1 MRAAQS
7 VVLMQVRDRG
17 VFLVCLVVIGVL
29 LAGAGSTALA
39 ADRIRPIHLGEAFG
53 EGAVSGPEVPHPTP
67 EERLRIQAAID
78 RNIAALR
85 AQGALPPPGLV
96 PPLLGWPLAEAYGLM
111 DPGYHGTSNF
121 VDLNPAFPSQ
131 LLDYAC
137 GVRTYDLASG
147 YNHAGIDIFNWPFTW
162 NKMDAGEV
170 AIAAAAPGTLLG
182 KDDGH
187 FDRSCGFNN
196 NPWNAAYVIHADG
209 SVAWYGHM
217 KNGTVTAKSVGEPIA
232 QGETLGIV
240 GSSGSS
246 TEPHLHFE
254 VHDSIGQVIEPNS
267 GACNPGTSW
276 WAAQPPYFD
285 SAINKLT
292 AGFAAPIP
300 FPPCP
305 NPESPN
311 TANNFAPGN
320 RIYFTAYYRDQRNL
334 AQDPAGATTQYAI
347 YYPDGSLAASWSHS
361 SPADHYAASY
371 WYWSFIFPVGIDTG
385 IYRFEAVYQGASYN
399 QYFGVGGPFPS
410 GSVPGQGATP
420 LTVALEPNGDVTLT
434 WDASCNAGDTDYAVY
449 EGVLGQYYSH
459 ERRFCSTQG
468 ATTKTFTPAGGDTYY
483 IVAPN
488 NKVWEGS
495 HGVDG
500 TGAPRP
506 APVFGCLP
514 RLIGACP

>member
-1 MRAAQS
+1 MRAAHS
-7 VVLMQVRDRG
+7 VVLMPVRSRG
-17 VFLVCLVVIGVL
+17 VLLVCLIVICML
-29 LAGAGSTALA
+29 PAGARSVALA
-39 ADRIRPIHLGEAFG
+39 ADRIHPIRIGDAVG
-53 EGAVSGPEVPHPTP
+53 EGVVPGPTVPHPTP
-67 EERLRIQAAID
+67 EERLRIQAALE
-78 RNIAALR
+78 RTLSALR

-96 PPLLGWPLAEAYGLM
+96 PPLLGWPLAQANGLL

-121 VDLNPAFPSQ
+121 VDLNPAYPNQ

-137 GVRTYDLASG
+137 GARTYDLESG
-147 YNHAGIDIFNWPFTW
+147 YNHAGVDIINWPFSW
-162 NKMDAGEV
+162 NKMDDEEV
-170 AIAAAAPGTLLG
+170 AIVAAAPGTLLY
-182 KDDGH
+182 KEDGH

-196 NPWNAAYVIHADG
+196 NPWNAAYVVHADG

-217 KNGTVTAKSVGEPIA
+217 KNGTVTTKNVGEPIQ
-232 QGETLGIV
+232 QGEPLGFV

-246 TEPHLHFE
+246 TVPHLHFE
-254 VHDSIGQVIEPNS
+254 VHDSIGQVIEPRS

-292 AGFAAPIP
+292 TGFAAPIA

-311 TANNFAPGN
+311 AANNFAPGSS
-320 RIYFTAYYRDQRNL
+320 IYFTAYYRDQRNL
-334 AQDPAGATTQYAI
+334 AQDPAGATTQYSI

-361 SPADHYAASY
+361 SPAAHYPLSY
-371 WYWSFIFPVGIDTG
+371 WYWSFFFPAGIDTG
-385 IYRFEAVYQGASYN
+385 IYRFEAVYQGVSYSH
-399 QYFGVGGPFPS
+399 YFGVGGPFS
-410 GSVPGQGATP
+410 AGSVTP
-420 LTVALEPNGDVTLT
+420 LAVALESNGDVTLT
-434 WDASCNAGDTDYAVY
+434 WGASCNAGDTDYAIY

-459 ERRFCSTQG
+459 ERRFCSTEG
-468 ATTKTFTPAGGDTYY
+468 ATTKTFTPAGGNSYY

-488 NKVWEGS
+488 NRVWEGS

-500 TGAPRP
+500 TGAQRP

-514 RLIGACP
+514 RLIGTCP